1 MGGGA
6 DLGAGQ
12 VGDSSHIYRKHVF
25 CICVQLVVQVAVR
38 DHEEVEVLQRDLGS
52 GYTTIRQSDS
62 GYTGFIPTSSLIF
75 H

>member
-1 MGGGA
+1 MGTE
-6 DLGAGQ
+6 DCY
-12 VGDSSHIYRKHVF
+12 IFIKTCF
-25 CICVQLVVQVAVR
+25 CIGVQLVVQVAVR